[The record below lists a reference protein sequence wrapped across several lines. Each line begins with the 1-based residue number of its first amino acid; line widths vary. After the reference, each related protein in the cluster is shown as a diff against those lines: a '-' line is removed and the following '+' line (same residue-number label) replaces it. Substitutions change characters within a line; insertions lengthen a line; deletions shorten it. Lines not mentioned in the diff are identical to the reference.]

1 MVFPH
6 RRTRGLRAL
15 LAALGLAT
23 ASLLIVG
30 CTATEDLSG
39 ELPPQNV
46 AEWSLPLDEFTYTS
60 APLRDY
66 AEALLEKPCYAKHG
80 IDWPVPWQPIDRTA
94 GPSFSAGLQQ
104 LFTPELAHAY
114 GYHRAPN
121 DYENSDEWR
130 EFVADAGRIAETT
143 PGFDPILEACRDESR
158 SALPVPSDETLY
170 YAVDAAQTINDEAEL
185 KDDVVAAGVVWAACM
200 EDKGFGGLPPV
211 PNEAPGDALIEKW
224 QIGVP
229 GTKASPEEIQMATAD
244 AECAEESGWL
254 DAYYQ
259 TVWDLQVEFV
269 TKNSDRLQRMRTE
282 LSEDRDRLLTA
293 ISENAPTK

>member
-1 MVFPH
+1 MRSRLVQ
-6 RRTRGLRAL
+6 TRGLRVP

-23 ASLLIVG
+23 AAAAIVG
-30 CTATEDLSG
+30 CTANEDLSG

-46 AEWSLPLDEFTYTS
+46 AEWTLPLDDFTYKST
-60 APLRDY
+60 PLRDY

-104 LFTPELAHAY
+104 LFTPELARTF

-121 DYENSDEWR
+121 DYENSDEWK

-143 PGFDPILEACRDESR
+143 PGFDQILEACRDESR
-158 SALPVPSDETLY
+158 TALPVPSDETLY
-170 YAVDAAQTINDEAEL
+170 YAVDAALAINDEAEL
-185 KDDVVAAGVVWAACM
+185 ADDVVAAGVVWAACM
-200 EDKGFGGLPPV
+200 ENRGFGGLPPT
-211 PNEAPGDALIEKW
+211 PNQAPGDDLIEKW

-229 GTKASPEEIQMATAD
+229 GTKASAEEIQMAIAD
-244 AECAEESGWL
+244 AECAEESDWL
-254 DAYYQ
+254 DTYYQ
-259 TVWDLQVEFV
+259 TVWDLQVAFV

-282 LSEDRDRLLTA
+282 LNEDRERLLKA
-293 ISENAPTK
+293 VSENAPSK